1 MKRILRI
8 SFLFFCPLFL
18 TSDVAAQITVT
29 GTIRD
34 KETNRALPYAFVIN
48 QRTQNG
54 IFADQKGQFT
64 LSALQTD
71 SLLFSLTGYN
81 YTKVLLKDSIPKATL
96 TLAIYL
102 TVKSVQLR
110 QFTIKAPKTYEQ
122 IIKELEVAERTK
134 IAATPLAD
142 AISSPITYLY
152 NQFSREGK
160 ARTKIAALR
169 SEDAKMELLRELFT
183 RYMVAHIID
192 IDELQVDDFIK
203 YSNLTSNYQQFET
216 EYELVVYVKELFVK
230 YKQHRGIED

>member
-1 MKRILRI
+1 MKKIVRFNILLLVNLLVV
-8 SFLFFCPLFL
+8 SNL
-18 TSDVAAQITVT
+18 AAQISVT

-34 KETNRALPYAFVIN
+34 KETKRPLSYAFVIN

-54 IFADQKGQFT
+54 VFADQKGHFT
-64 LSALQTD
+64 LTALPTD

-81 YTKVLLKDSIPKATL
+81 YTKVFLKDSVLKTSYNL
-96 TLAIYL
+96 NVYL
-102 TVKSVQLR
+102 TVKRVQLKE
-110 QFTIKAPKTYEQ
+110 FTIKAPKTYDQ
-122 IIKELEVAERTK
+122 IIRELEVAERSK
-134 IAATPLAD
+134 VAATPLAD

-160 ARTKIAALR
+160 ARTKIAELR

-203 YSNLTSNYQQFET
+203 YSNLSNNYTQFET

-230 YKQHRGIED
+230 YKQYRGIED

>member
-1 MKRILRI
+1 LKKFVCIGVL
-8 SFLFFCPLFL
+8 LFL
-18 TSDVAAQITVT
+18 HLFWIGNLVAQITVT
-29 GTIRD
+29 GVIKD
-34 KETNRALPYAFVIN
+34 KETKRVLSYAFVIN

-54 IFADQKGQFT
+54 VFADQKGQFT
-64 LSALQTD
+64 ISALPTD

-81 YTKVLLKDSIPKATL
+81 YTKVFLKDSIPKTSYNL
-96 TLAIYL
+96 TVYL
-102 TVKSVQLR
+102 SVKSVQLR
-110 QFTIKAPKTYEQ
+110 QFTIKAPKTYDQ
-122 IIKELEVAERTK
+122 IIRELEIAERTK

-142 AISSPITYLY
+142 AVSSPITFLY
-152 NQFSREGK
+152 NQFSKEGK

-203 YSNLTSNYQQFET
+203 YSNLTNNYTQFET

-230 YKQHRGIED
+230 YKQYRGIED